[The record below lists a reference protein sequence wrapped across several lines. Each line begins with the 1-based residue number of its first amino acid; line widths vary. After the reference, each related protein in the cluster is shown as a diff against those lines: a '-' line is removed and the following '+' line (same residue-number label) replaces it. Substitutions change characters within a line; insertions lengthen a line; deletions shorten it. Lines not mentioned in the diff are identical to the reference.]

1 MVARLKV
8 AEVLPAR
15 TFVAE
20 LRVPGDKSIA
30 HRALLLASIAKGRS
44 RLKGIPPGEDV
55 AATIA
60 CLRRLGTRIDADPD
74 GLRVTG
80 RAIAEWTSPAGPLDC
95 RNSGTT
101 MRLLAGLLA
110 GSSAGATLTGDASL
124 SSRPMERVA
133 VPLRFMG
140 ARIETVAGHAPLRVD
155 GRPLQG
161 ITHRVSPPSA
171 QVKSALLFAGLHAD
185 GHTCVLE
192 SVPTRDHGERLL
204 SAMGATIRRAPGE
217 VCIDG
222 RHAPL
227 DAIELAIPG
236 DLSSAAFFLAA
247 AGLRPGWTAL
257 VDGVGL
263 NPTRTAFL
271 SLLAEMGVSVSIHP
285 ASGGIEPLGM
295 VRVVGGPLQPLRIGP
310 DRVAQAI
317 DEIPIL
323 LVLATQASGTTVV
336 SGIAELRVKESDR
349 VHAMAQGLSAM
360 GARLKER
367 DDRIVIEGPTTLRG
381 AEVEAAQ
388 DHRIV
393 MALAVAGL
401 SASSPTI
408 IRGADRA
415 DVSYPGF
422 FAALRKAAG
431 AAG

>member
-1 MVARLKV
+1 MAARLTV
-8 AEVLPAR
+8 AEVQPAG
-15 TFVAE
+15 TFAAD

-44 RLKGIPPGEDV
+44 RIRGIPPGEDV

-60 CLRRLGTRIDADPD
+60 CLRRLGTRIDADGD
-74 GLRVTG
+74 RLLVTG
-80 RAIAEWTSPAGPLDC
+80 RAIAEWASPVGPLDC

-110 GSSAGATLTGDASL
+110 GSSAGATLTGDTSL
-124 SSRPMERVA
+124 SGRPMERVA
-133 VPLRFMG
+133 IPLRVMG
-140 ARIETVAGHAPLRVD
+140 ARIETVAGHPPLRVE

-171 QVKSALLFAGLHAD
+171 QVKSALLFAGLHAQ
-185 GHTCVLE
+185 GRTCVLE

-204 SAMGATIRRAPGE
+204 SAMGASIGRAPGE
-217 VCIDG
+217 VCVDG

-227 DAIELAIPG
+227 EAIELAIPG
-236 DLSSAAFFLAA
+236 DLSSAAFFLGAG
-247 AGLRPGWTAL
+247 GLRPGWTAR

-263 NPTRTAFL
+263 NSTRTAFL
-271 SLLAEMGVSVSIHP
+271 SLLAEMGAAVSIEP
-285 ASGGIEPLGM
+285 AAGGIEPLGT
-295 VRVVGGPLQPLRIGP
+295 VRVVGGPLRPLRIGP
-310 DRVAQAI
+310 ERVVQAI

-323 LVLATQASGTTVV
+323 LVLATQASGTSVF
-336 SGIAELRVKESDR
+336 SGVAELRVKESDR
-349 VHAMAQGLSAM
+349 MHAMAQGLGAM

-367 DDRIVIEGPTTLRG
+367 DDRIVIDGPTALRG

-393 MALAVAGL
+393 MALAVAAL
-401 SASSPTI
+401 SASSPTV